1 MPPTQ
6 HRGAPGVLQA
16 SALEGPEELGASPP
30 PLAPL
35 PPHPSSTPSLS
46 FDYRPLAQ
54 TLHSSP
60 ESRHLNQQSLGQLST
75 FSEPGPQTSTMP
87 PLPGSSTAHWALPS
101 HRLPQP
107 HAHLCSHSYHHLNA
121 LLPLLV
127 RNLLFKA

>member
-30 PLAPL
+30 PLAPR
-35 PPHPSSTPSLS
+35 PPHPRSTPSLS

-75 FSEPGPQTSTMP
+75 FSEPWTTDFHHAPSAWEQHSSLGPSVP
-87 PLPGSSTAHWALPS
+87 PPTPAPRPS
-101 HRLPQP
+101 
-107 HAHLCSHSYHHLNA
+107 
-121 LLPLLV
+121 LLT
-127 RNLLFKA
+127 